1 MSLRHPLGR
10 ALGRG
15 AAKSGVSH
23 WWVQR
28 VTAVALVPLTL
39 WFLVRII
46 RLPDYGY
53 ETVREWIGSGWT
65 PVGLIFLIGAMA
77 WHSALGIQVV
87 IEDYVPNKSIKIM
100 ALFTSTIFHV
110 LVAVAGVYA
119 VLNIAFTTAI
129 SAG

>member
-15 AAKSGVSH
+15 SAKSGVSH

-28 VTAVALVPLTL
+28 VTSVALVPLTL
-39 WFLVRII
+39 WFVLRIVT
-46 RLPDYGY
+46 LPDYGY
-53 ETVREWIGSGWT
+53 DTVREWIGSSWT
-65 PVGLIFLIGAMA
+65 PIGLILLIGAMA

-87 IEDYVPNKSIKIM
+87 IEDYVPNKLIKVM

-119 VLNIAFTTAI
+119 VLQIA
-129 SAG
+129 G